1 LNPVKD
7 LTKGN
12 ILSQFVRLALPV
24 MGSSL
29 IQMTYSMVDIFWLG
43 NCGSKAVA
51 AAGIAGFFIWFG
63 YTLLML
69 PKTGAEISIA
79 QAAGVKDNAKIAL
92 IAINALKITFVLGC
106 IISLIN
112 FVEAKELIGF
122 FALEDKEVNL
132 HAVNYL
138 KISSVATV
146 VGLMIPTF
154 GGIYNGLGNT
164 KTPFIINSIGL
175 VINMLLD
182 PLLIY
187 GWGFFPEMGVEGA
200 ALATAIA
207 QVVVFVV
214 FIYKY
219 QLLKKQL
226 HSIKVK
232 LFSLDRIVVRTIVQ
246 FGLPGAFQGV
256 LFCVYSTILGKVLAR
271 YGHVPLTVESIG
283 FQIEA
288 LSWMTVGG
296 FSTALCAFTGQNFGN
311 NNPERIAKGFK
322 IAIKLSI
329 AAGTFSALLFF
340 FAGEELFSI
349 FVKEKET
356 IAAGAV
362 FFKIIS
368 ISQIFMCIEIIT
380 GGALNGMGKT
390 FIPSLNSI
398 VISGLRIPSALILCA
413 TTDLADNSVWWSIS
427 VSNVLK
433 GTILL
438 AVFIS
443 IWPRQKQKMLN
454 KRVSQ

>member
-1 LNPVKD
+1 VNPVKD
-7 LTKGN
+7 LTQGKIVN
-12 ILSQFVRLALPV
+12 QFVRLALPV

-63 YTLLML
+63 STLLML
-69 PKTGAEISIA
+69 PKTGAEIAIS
-79 QAAGVKDNAKIAL
+79 QAAGVKDNAKIAV
-92 IAINALKITFVLGC
+92 IATNALKLAFLL
-106 IISLIN
+106 SLIFSLLN
-112 FVEAKELIGF
+112 ILAAEQLIGF
-122 FALEDKEVNL
+122 FALTDPEVNI

-138 KISSVATV
+138 LIASSVTTL
-146 VGLMIPTF
+146 GFMIPTF

-164 KTPFIINSIGL
+164 KTPFIINSVGL
-175 VINMLLD
+175 IINMVLD

-187 GWGFFPEMGVEGA
+187 GWGIFPRMGVEGA

-207 QVVVFVV
+207 QVVVFVI
-214 FIYKY
+214 FILKY

-226 HSIKVK
+226 HNIRVK
-232 LFSLDRIVVRTIVQ
+232 LFSFDKLIVRSIVK

-296 FSTALCAFTGQNFGN
+296 FSTALCAFTGQNFGV
-311 NNPERIAKGFK
+311 NNPDRIIKGYK
-322 IAIKLSI
+322 IALKLSI

-340 FAGEELFSI
+340 FAGEELFAI
-349 FVKEKET
+349 FVQEKET
-356 IAAGAV
+356 IAAGAL

-398 VISGLRIPSALILCA
+398 VISGLRIPAALILCA

-443 IWPRQKQKMLN
+443 IWPKQKQKMLN